1 MTHQLKLV
9 LSPYDA
15 CIDCL
20 CRGPRLGNVLIVLLQ
35 FFASVTMSILAL
47 MRKVAVTFLDVELVM
62 LMIIITGHYGDDDD
76 DDDGDEMMMT
86 MMMMMRMR
94 MTMMRMS

>member
-35 FFASVTMSILAL
+35 FFPSVTMNILAL

-76 DDDGDEMMMT
+76 DDDDDDDVEMMS
-86 MMMMMRMR
+86 
-94 MTMMRMS
+94 TMMR